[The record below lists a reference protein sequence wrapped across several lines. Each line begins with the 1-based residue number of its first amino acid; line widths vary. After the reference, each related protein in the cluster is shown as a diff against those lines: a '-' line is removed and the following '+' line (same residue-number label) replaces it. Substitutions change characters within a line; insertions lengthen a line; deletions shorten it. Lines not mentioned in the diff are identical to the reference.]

1 MRSSAGDILTQA
13 PDIFVAEAGAL
24 SFVSEQHFG
33 LNFGKYAWQGIEA
46 ASTALFGGTERVTLG
61 KAINCPKLAE
71 TIANKC
77 VLGVCVGHKTEL
89 TNICNGG
96 LDAAVDLVHDRLAD
110 MRIEALRLTSGTA
123 RLVDEDG
130 DGVGDKMVDGTWEA
144 SMNLG
149 LGLRKAPAT
158 FTGAR

>member
-1 MRSSAGDILTQA
+1 MRG
-13 PDIFVAEAGAL
+13 
-24 SFVSEQHFG
+24 
-33 LNFGKYAWQGIEA
+33 
-46 ASTALFGGTERVTLG
+46 TLG
-61 KAINCPKLAE
+61 KAINCPKLAD
-71 TIANKC
+71 TSAGKC

-89 TNICNGG
+89 TNICNGD

-123 RLVDEDG
+123 RLADEDG
-130 DGVGDKMVDGTWEA
+130 DGVGDRMVDGKWEA
-144 SMNLG
+144 AMNLG